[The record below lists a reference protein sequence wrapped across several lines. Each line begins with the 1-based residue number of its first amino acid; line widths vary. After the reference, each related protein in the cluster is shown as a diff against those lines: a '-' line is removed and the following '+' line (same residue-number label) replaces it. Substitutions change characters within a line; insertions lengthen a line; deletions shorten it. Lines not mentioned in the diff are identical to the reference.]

1 MIILNEQR
9 LVEAPIRM
17 DFKKAGFTRNSSM
30 DFTDD
35 GNRFYGYIHRS
46 GMPMTYNRYQD
57 DVYIALRPDYLKDL
71 TYSEYSKLPHY
82 KDADKYNGVLATD
95 VDYSEL
101 DSIATDLMKEYEDM
115 VNEISTKDYS
125 AEWEDYKKAYWD
137 FYGSLYKEC
146 KDLVTNNI
154 ERLMDLSSGNVSNIF
169 EYLKKLKGFANRD
182 LDKTFSD
189 DMDKRYAMQKGLD
202 KTSFYADQIKKVL
215 GA

>member
-1 MIILNEQR
+1 MIILNEQS
-9 LVEAPIRM
+9 LLEAPIRM
-17 DFKKAGFTRNSSM
+17 DFKKAGFTRDASM

-35 GNRFYGYIHRS
+35 GNRFYGYIHKS
-46 GMPMTYNRYQD
+46 GMPMTYTRYQD
-57 DVYIALRPDYLKDL
+57 DVYITLRPDYLKDL

-115 VNEISTKDYS
+115 VNEISAKDYS

-146 KDLVTNNI
+146 KNLVVNNI
-154 ERLMDLSSGNVSNIF
+154 ERIMDLSSGNVSNIF
-169 EYLKKLKGFANRD
+169 GYLKRLKGFANRD
-182 LDKTFSD
+182 LDKYFSD
-189 DMDKRYAMQKGLD
+189 NINKRYAIQKGLD
-202 KTSFYADQIKKVL
+202 KTTFYTDQIKKVL